1 MTAHNLTPPEI
12 VNAFVAAAAKRDYD
26 TAFAYLAEDVEYQNM
41 PLPAVHGHQGVRDTL
56 EALLA
61 LCTDSEW
68 LVHRQ
73 LSSGS
78 TVMNERTDR
87 FEMHGRWVDLPVAGV
102 FEVQDGKIVLWRD
115 YFDLPTIV
123 NAMTPDDLAALSED

>member
-1 MTAHNLTPPEI
+1 MTPEET
-12 VNAFVAAAAKRDYD
+12 VGAFCAAAAKRDYD
-26 TAFAYLAEDVEYQNM
+26 TAFAYLSEDVEYQNM
-41 PLPAVHGHQGVRDTL
+41 PLPPVFGHQGVRGTL

-73 LSSGS
+73 LASGS

>member
-1 MTAHNLTPPEI
+1 MTPEET
-12 VNAFVAAAAKRDYD
+12 VDAFCAAASKRDFD
-26 TAFAYLAEDVEYQNM
+26 TALPYLAEDVEYQNM
-41 PLPAVHGHQGVRDTL
+41 PLPAVHGRAAVKDTL

-73 LSSGS
+73 LSAGS

-87 FEMHGRWVDLPVAGV
+87 FQMHGRWVDLPVAGV
-102 FEVQDGKIVLWRD
+102 FEVKDGQIVLWRD

-123 NAMTPDDLAALSED
+123 DAMTPDDLAALSED

>member
-1 MTAHNLTPPEI
+1 MSPLDVVH
-12 VNAFVAAAAKRDYD
+12 AFLAAAESRDYEKSLPL
-26 TAFAYLAEDVEYQNM
+26 LAEDVEYQNM
-41 PLPAVHGHQGVRDTL
+41 PLPPVFGHQGVRDTL

-68 LVHRQ
+68 VVHRQ
-73 LSSGS
+73 LASGS

-102 FEVQDGKIVLWRD
+102 FEVKDGKIVLWRD

-123 NAMTPDDLAALSED
+123 NAMSPDDVAAMGDTSA